1 MQNIQLFVPK
11 IRVDETLE
19 AIRPA
24 LERGWPGMG
33 YLTLD
38 IEEKWKSY
46 SGYSYA
52 HFLNSNTSGLHL
64 ALEVLKRKNN
74 WGSDAEVITTSLT
87 FVSTN
92 HAILYADMIPV
103 FADVD
108 ESLCL
113 SPESIKSV
121 ITPKTKALIYV
132 GIGGNPGRYKD
143 VLNICRENGIALI
156 LDAAHMAGTK
166 THEGPHVGTDADV
179 AVYSFQA
186 VKNLPTADSGMICFS
201 NEEDDSH
208 ARRLSWLGINKDTY
222 ARSTEAG
229 TYKWQYEVDEL
240 GFKYHGNSI
249 MAAMALVG
257 LKYLDDDNSRR
268 RDIAKIYI
276 DGLQDVENIKI
287 VSHVDNAISSRHLFQ
302 VRVGNRDMVL
312 NELNSVGIYP
322 GVHYRDNTDYSLYSF
337 GAGKAP
343 NAHQICDELLS
354 LPMHLGLTDEDLQRV
369 IIALVAAVKKCN
381 VS

>member
-1 MQNIQLFVPK
+1 MENIQLFVPK
-11 IRVDETLE
+11 IRVEETLE

-33 YLTLD
+33 YLTLE

-64 ALEVLKRKNN
+64 ALEVLKRKNKWAN
-74 WGSDAEVITTSLT
+74 DAEVITTSLT

-108 ESLCL
+108 DSLCL

-132 GIGGNPGRYKD
+132 GIGGNSGRYKD
-143 VLNICRENGIALI
+143 VLKICKENGIALI

-166 THEGPHVGTDADV
+166 THEGPHIGTDADV

-186 VKNLPTADSGMICFS
+186 VKNLPTADSGMICFN

-240 GFKYHGNSI
+240 GYKYHGNSI

-257 LKYLDDDNSRR
+257 LKYLDEDNKRR
-268 RDIAKIYI
+268 REMAQLYI
-276 DGLQDVENIKI
+276 DGLQGVENIKI
-287 VSHVDNAISSRHLFQ
+287 IIHSDDATSSRHLFQ
-302 VRVGNRDMVL
+302 IRIPNRDSVM
-312 NELNSVGIYP
+312 NELNNAGIYP
-322 GVHYRDNTDYSLYSF
+322 GVHYRDNTDYSLYHF

-343 NAHQICDELLS
+343 IAHKICDELLS
-354 LPMHLGLTDEDLQRV
+354 LPMHLGLTDEDIFRV
-369 IIALVAAVKKCN
+369 ISTLTSAVKSCN
-381 VS
+381 AA